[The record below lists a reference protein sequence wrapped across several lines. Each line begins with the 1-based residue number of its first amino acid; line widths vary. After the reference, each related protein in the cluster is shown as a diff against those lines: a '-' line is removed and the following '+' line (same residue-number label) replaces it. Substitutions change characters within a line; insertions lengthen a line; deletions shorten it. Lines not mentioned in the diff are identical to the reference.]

1 MEYVI
6 TTSALTK
13 KYGKHKAVDEV
24 DINVPSGSVYGIIGK
39 NGAGKTT
46 LMRVL
51 CDLQRADGGEYTLFG
66 VSNADKKIKN
76 ERKRIGAMIE
86 KPMLYTDMTAKEN
99 LCIQAE
105 ALGLPSFD
113 PDALLKLAG
122 LENTGKKT
130 VGRFSFGMKQRLGI
144 ALTLVGSPDLVFL
157 DEPVNG
163 LDPQGIVEI
172 RELILRLNRE
182 QNITF
187 VISSH
192 ILDELSKIAT
202 DYCIMDGGRVVRQ
215 INANQLQSSFRKCF
229 ELTVTDTKALSVAL
243 DKMGLPYEIKDEKHA
258 VIYEEFKISELVGS
272 LSASGCEL
280 LTVREVD
287 ESLETYFLKLTGGD
301 NNA

>member
-6 TTSALTK
+6 TSSALTK
-13 KYGKHKAVDEV
+13 KYGKHKALGGV
-24 DINVPSGSVYGIIGK
+24 DINVPSGAVYGIIGK

-51 CDLQRADGGEYTLFG
+51 CDLQRADSGEYTLFG
-66 VSNADKKIKN
+66 VSSADKKKN
-76 ERKRIGAMIE
+76 ERKSIGAMIE
-86 KPMLYTDMTAKEN
+86 KPMLYPDMTAKEN
-99 LCIQAE
+99 LRIQAE

-113 PDALLKLAG
+113 PEELLKLVG
-122 LENTGKKT
+122 LENTGRKT
-130 VGRFSFGMKQRLGI
+130 AGRFSFGMKQRLGI
-144 ALTLVGSPDLVFL
+144 ALALVGSPDIVFL

-202 DYCIMDGGRVVRQ
+202 DYCIMDSGRVVRQ

-229 ELTVTDTKALSVAL
+229 DLTAS
-243 DKMGLPYEIKDEKHA
+243 
-258 VIYEEFKISELVGS
+258 SGS
-272 LSASGCEL
+272 RL
-280 LTVREVD
+280 
-287 ESLETYFLKLTGGD
+287 
-301 NNA
+301 

>member
-6 TTSALTK
+6 TSSALTK
-13 KYGKHKAVDEV
+13 KYGKHKALDSV
-24 DINVPSGSVYGIIGK
+24 DIKVPSGAVYGIIGK

-51 CDLQRADGGEYTLFG
+51 CDLQRADSGEYTLFG
-66 VSNADKKIKN
+66 VLSTDKRIKS
-76 ERKRIGAMIE
+76 ERKRVGALIE

-99 LCIQAE
+99 LTVQAA

-113 PDALLKLAG
+113 AGAVLRLVG
-122 LENTGKKT
+122 LEHTGKKT
-130 VGRFSFGMKQRLGI
+130 VRNFSFGMKQRLGI
-144 ALTLVGSPDLVFL
+144 ALSLAGSPDLVFL

-163 LDPQGIVEI
+163 LDPLGIVEI

-182 QNITF
+182 ENITF

-202 DYCIMDGGRVVRQ
+202 DYCIMDCGRVVRQ
-215 INANQLQSSFRKCF
+215 INAAELISSLRKCK
-229 ELTVTDTKALSVAL
+229 EVAVTDTKALAVAL
-243 DKMGLPYEIKDEKHA
+243 DKMGLSYEIKDEKNA
-258 VIYEEFKISELVGS
+258 KIYGDFKISELVNT
-272 LSASGCEL
+272 LDCEL
-280 LTVREVD
+280 LSLVERD

>member
-6 TTSALTK
+6 TSSALTK
-13 KYGKHKAVDEV
+13 KYGKHKALDSV
-24 DINVPSGSVYGIIGK
+24 DIKVPSGAVYGIIGK

-51 CDLQRADGGEYTLFG
+51 CDLQRADSGEYTLFG
-66 VSNADKKIKN
+66 VLSTDKRIKS
-76 ERKRIGAMIE
+76 ERKRVGALIE

-99 LCIQAE
+99 LTVQAA

-113 PDALLKLAG
+113 AEAVLRLVG

-130 VGRFSFGMKQRLGI
+130 VRNFSFGMKQRLGI
-144 ALTLVGSPDLVFL
+144 ALSLAGSPDLVFL

-163 LDPQGIVEI
+163 LDPLGIVEI

-182 QNITF
+182 ENITF

-202 DYCIMDGGRVVRQ
+202 DYCIMDCGRVVRQ
-215 INANQLQSSFRKCF
+215 INAAELISSLRKCK
-229 ELTVTDTKALSVAL
+229 EVAVTDTKALAVAL
-243 DKMGLPYEIKDEKHA
+243 DKMGLSYEIKDEKNA
-258 VIYEEFKISELVGS
+258 KIYGDFKISELVNTHDF
-272 LSASGCEL
+272 EL
-280 LTVREVD
+280 LSLVERD

>member
-6 TTSALTK
+6 TSSALTK
-13 KYGKHKAVDEV
+13 KYGKHKALDSV
-24 DINVPSGSVYGIIGK
+24 DIKVPSGAVYGIIGK

-51 CDLQRADGGEYTLFG
+51 CDLQRADSGEYTLFG
-66 VSNADKKIKN
+66 VLSTDKRIKS
-76 ERKRIGAMIE
+76 ERKRVGALIE

-99 LCIQAE
+99 LTVQAA

-113 PDALLKLAG
+113 AGAVLRLVG

-130 VGRFSFGMKQRLGI
+130 VRNFSFGMKQRLGI
-144 ALTLVGSPDLVFL
+144 ALSLAGSPDLVFL

-163 LDPQGIVEI
+163 LDPLGIVEI

-182 QNITF
+182 ENITF

-202 DYCIMDGGRVVRQ
+202 DYCIMDRGRVVRQ
-215 INANQLQSSFRKCF
+215 INAAELISSLRKCK
-229 ELTVTDTKALSVAL
+229 EVAVTDTKALAVAL
-243 DKMGLPYEIKDEKHA
+243 DKMGLSYEIKDEKTA
-258 VIYEEFKISELVGS
+258 LIYGDFKISELVNTHD
-272 LSASGCEL
+272 CEL
-280 LTVREVD
+280 LSLAERD